1 MRENRELKLLF
12 FPLGPDRP
20 AQGQLA
26 AAEGRGR
33 PQDHR
38 PDPQGG
44 RAREGVEAI
53 VGADELSGADVEATS
68 DIGLDICVPKKWS
81 RHWSRHWRW

>member
-1 MRENRELKLLF
+1 MTENRELKLLF
-12 FPLGPDRP
+12 FPAGPDRP

-44 RAREGVEAI
+44 RAGGKEAAAQCNLTLLTDKFT
-53 VGADELSGADVEATS
+53 GN
-68 DIGLDICVPKKWS
+68 
-81 RHWSRHWRW
+81 